1 MTADRPKS
9 ARVFCIAN
17 QKGGV
22 GKTTTAI
29 NLAASLAIAEKQV
42 LVIDLDPADAVA
54 QGLGIRPADLDFGA
68 FEILSGSANLME
80 AARPSSIARLDVIPA
95 RVGDSERE
103 VRFNE
108 VAKNRVR
115 LSRQIDVLRSTN
127 RLPYDYILID
137 TPPSLNDLTFN
148 ALLAADSVLVPLQAG
163 QYAFNAVRR
172 LMQML
177 VRLRKSANPGLD
189 VEGVVLNFYEKGT
202 RVSDRALFQA
212 RKVFRSYLFD
222 TVIPK
227 NTAIGYAAFE
237 AKPVAM
243 MDIKSSGAQAYLAL
257 AEEIITRNEKH
268 LLSSQPGPLKLTP
281 A

>member
-1 MTADRPKS
+1 MLK
-9 ARVFCIAN
+9 VIAITN
-17 QKGGV
+17 PKGGV

-95 RVGDSERE
+95 RIGDSERE